1 MQLKINRKDY
11 VTDNLV
17 NIRDRLRE
25 NTAAR
30 GFQVDQEPA
39 IPAELPENP
48 PPVQTPVQTPK
59 MPVQTSA
66 PSFRQKRQEE
76 GDRMRRDLE
85 LRLAHD
91 LAELEVAIEQEEYSL
106 KLKTDA
112 HQRFAALQS
121 RLAQCTEDA
130 LQTNFAPEIDR
141 LRMEYFTIV
150 GKLDALQENAEPEKN
165 TGNVISAGMGLKEVL
180 ILVAGMT
187 AAALIVGIFLLATFR

>member
-48 PPVQTPVQTPK
+48 PPVQTPVS

>member
-48 PPVQTPVQTPK
+48 PPVQTPVS
-59 MPVQTSA
+59 MPVQTPA

-112 HQRFAALQS
+112 HQRFAVLQS

-150 GKLDALQENAEPEKN
+150 GKLDALQENAEPDKN

>member
-30 GFQVDQEPA
+30 GFQVDQESA
-39 IPAELPENP
+39 IPAERPENP
-48 PPVQTPVQTPK
+48 PPVQTPVS
-59 MPVQTSA
+59 MPVQTPA

-91 LAELEVAIEQEEYSL
+91 LAELEVAIAREEYSL
-106 KLKTDA
+106 KLK
-112 HQRFAALQS
+112 
-121 RLAQCTEDA
+121 AQE
-130 LQTNFAPEIDR
+130 QVNE
-141 LRMEYFTIV
+141 
-150 GKLDALQENAEPEKN
+150 
-165 TGNVISAGMGLKEVL
+165 
-180 ILVAGMT
+180 
-187 AAALIVGIFLLATFR
+187 

>member
-48 PPVQTPVQTPK
+48 PPVQTPVS
-59 MPVQTSA
+59 MPVQTPA

-112 HQRFAALQS
+112 HQRFAVLQS